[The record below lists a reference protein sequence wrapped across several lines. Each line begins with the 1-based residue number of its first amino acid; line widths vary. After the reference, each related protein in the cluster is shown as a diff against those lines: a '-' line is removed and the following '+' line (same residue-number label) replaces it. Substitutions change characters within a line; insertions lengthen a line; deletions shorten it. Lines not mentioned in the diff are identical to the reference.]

1 MRCCST
7 SSGSSRCSTCGCGS
21 ARGRAR
27 RSRCRSCAARWRCST
42 RWRASTRP
50 ASPMRGASRLVAAIA
65 FLTRIPVGGIYDVAG
80 GAAVFPLVGAALGA
94 AVGGAA
100 YGLARIM
107 PSLAAAGIALA
118 LGALLTG
125 ALHLDGLADTADALG
140 ARSREGALA
149 IMRDHAIGT
158 YGATALVLDLV
169 VKTAALAALAG
180 RSRVVLEALAAGAL
194 SRATPVVLGFALP
207 SVRTQGAGAVF
218 RVGRVDA
225 GVAVVLAAALA
236 VPADLLATRVGLEA
250 LVEPDLRELDFGELE
265 GLTVAEA
272 ADRYPI
278 ESGWMLAPGDAVF
291 PGGESV
297 AELRARAIGVARTIA
312 ERHADATVAVFT
324 HAVTIRAILA
334 DALTM
339 PPAAMFRLDQSYGG
353 ISIVE
358 WFEGNPFVR
367 VVNAARL

>member
-1 MRCCST
+1 
-7 SSGSSRCSTCGCGS
+7 
-21 ARGRAR
+21 
-27 RSRCRSCAARWRCST
+27 
-42 RWRASTRP
+42 
-50 ASPMRGASRLVAAIA
+50 MRGASRLLAAIA
-65 FLTRIPVGGIYDVAG
+65 FLTRIPVGGSYDVAG

-94 AVGGAA
+94 AVGGTA

-140 ARSREGALA
+140 ARSHEGALA

-207 SVRTQGAGAVF
+207 SVRTEGAGAVF
-218 RVGRVDA
+218 RITRVDA

-236 VPADLLATRVGLEA
+236 FPADLLLIA
-250 LVEPDLRELDFGELE
+250 
-265 GLTVAEA
+265 VAA
-272 ADRYPI
+272 
-278 ESGWMLAPGDAVF
+278 
-291 PGGESV
+291 
-297 AELRARAIGVARTIA
+297 
-312 ERHADATVAVFT
+312 
-324 HAVTIRAILA
+324 AVTLVLGAWFRRWLGGRTGDTLGAAVELA
-334 DALTM
+334 ETAVLVAAAAL
-339 PPAAMFRLDQSYGG
+339 A
-353 ISIVE
+353 
-358 WFEGNPFVR
+358 
-367 VVNAARL
+367 